1 MMWAAGS
8 SRAAGA
14 EGERERED
22 SCWAQNCSIIVA
34 KAVSIYISRS
44 FFVLLFCIV
53 YCYATCKKNL
63 RGEEWGGGGPVV
75 LQPLWSLICASF
87 D

>member
-1 MMWAAGS
+1 MMWAAERRKEG
-8 SRAAGA
+8 AG
-14 EGERERED
+14 GKKD

-53 YCYATCKKNL
+53 YCYATCKKNSS
-63 RGEEWGGGGPVV
+63 GEEG
-75 LQPLWSLICASF
+75 
-87 D
+87 

>member
-1 MMWAAGS
+1 MMWTAGS

-53 YCYATCKKNL
+53 YCYATCKNSS
-63 RGEEWGGGGPVV
+63 GEEG
-75 LQPLWSLICASF
+75 
-87 D
+87 

>member
-8 SRAAGA
+8 SRAGG
-14 EGERERED
+14 EGGKRERED

-34 KAVSIYISRS
+34 KVVSIYISRS

-53 YCYATCKKNL
+53 YCYATCKKNS
-63 RGEEWGGGGPVV
+63 RGEEWGSEGRVV
-75 LQPLWSLICASF
+75 LQALWSLICASF